1 MNERI
6 MKLILLVHP
15 IFLYFPIF
23 SYIFLY
29 FPIFLYNIFLDIF
42 SYIFLYKSTRAR
54 CSLLAARCSLLAAR
68 HCIRLQRGNV
78 GTELGH
84 ATRRRQSDHAT
95 SCPSVCS
102 MQASPMLGVNNKENR
117 LLQRSVSGRY
127 NPRIK
132 V

>member
-6 MKLILLVHP
+6 MKLIYYWFIL
-15 IFLYFPIF
+15 F

-68 HCIRLQRGNV
+68 CSLP
-78 GTELGH
+78 GT
-84 ATRRRQSDHAT
+84 AFD
-95 SCPSVCS
+95 CS
-102 MQASPMLGVNNKENR
+102 AAM
-117 LLQRSVSGRY
+117 
-127 NPRIK
+127 
-132 V
+132 